1 MQLNIKSPKA
11 YELAKELA
19 HLKGLS
25 LTQVVIDA
33 LFNSLKEEKK
43 EMTRQRVGIS
53 DKLLSI
59 ADEFEQL
66 PILDQRN
73 ADEILYDEFGLPK

>member
-1 MQLNIKSPKA
+1 MQLNIKSPRA

-33 LFNSLKEEKK
+33 LFKSLKEEKK
-43 EMTRQRVGIS
+43 EISRKRVGLGT
-53 DKLLSI
+53 KLLSL

-66 PILDQRN
+66 PILDQRSM
-73 ADEILYDEFGLPK
+73 DELLYDEFGLPK